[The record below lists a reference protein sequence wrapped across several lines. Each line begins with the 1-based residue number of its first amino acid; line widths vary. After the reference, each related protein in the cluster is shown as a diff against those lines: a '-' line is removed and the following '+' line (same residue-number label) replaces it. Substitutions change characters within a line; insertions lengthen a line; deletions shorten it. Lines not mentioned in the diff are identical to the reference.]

1 MKAVCLLL
9 CAMSVSLALCACDN
23 SDDLRK
29 VSTDVLKAFEQRY
42 PNAVNVDWDKHGKYY
57 VAEFRAPYAQPGA
70 PVSGIPAQSFEMEAW
85 FDSLA
90 NWRMTVI
97 DANYTLLPP
106 EVTNG
111 FTASKY
117 ASWRVDDVAIVELN
131 GKDPVYILEIEHKGA
146 ERALYF
152 NARGEITKDKNGLPD
167 SYKDLL

>member
-23 SDDLRK
+23 SENLKK
-29 VSTDVLKAFEQRY
+29 VSTVVLKAFEQHY
-42 PNAVNVDWDKHGKYY
+42 PNAMNVDWDKEGKYY
-57 VAEFRAPYAQPGA
+57 VAEFRAPYVQSGA
-70 PVSGIPAQSFEMEAW
+70 PAQGIPAQTFEMEAW
-85 FDSLA
+85 FDSSA

-97 DANYTLLPP
+97 DSDYTLLPP
-106 EVTNG
+106 VVTNG

-117 ASWRVDDVAIVELN
+117 GLWRVDDVAIVELN

-152 NARGEITKDKNGLPD
+152 NVRGEIIKDKNGHPD